1 MAKKDCEGYE
11 HHMMYSPEGK
21 GVMTSSC
28 QQHLDLS
35 DKGWGHTKPKKKKMK
50 KGGALQGCGC
60 PYGMEMGPN
69 TVL

>member
-21 GVMTSSC
+21 SVMTSSC

-35 DKGWGHTKPKKKKMK
+35 DKGWGHTKPKIKWQKKE
-50 KGGALQGCGC
+50 Q
-60 PYGMEMGPN
+60 
-69 TVL
+69 